1 MYKEELLLKFYNFMK
16 KHNFTLL
23 SLNYLDYDSDKK
35 IVFNKNKNE
44 EIKITDDE
52 FKTFNSIDRN
62 YISKNELYNFYHI
75 QENKKRKNSKSSPV
89 TNNSI

>member
-16 KHNFTLL
+16 KNNFTLL
-23 SLNYLDYDSDKK
+23 SLNYLDYDSYKK

-75 QENKKRKNSKSSPV
+75 QEKKKRKNSKSSTV